1 MEYTISTVKRYS
13 RELTRTLK
21 DGKKKKYTTIQFTIT
36 IPERESP
43 FDDKQEV
50 MIIPV
55 EYKDKILNMNL
66 QKNTI
71 TVLTMEVKE
80 YKEKVQDLQTKHDK
94 LLYQIISLERL
105 NKNYLV
111 ALTKME
117 GLSFINRVFNRI
129 PKNIKALTDGNE
141 NIDQKKDNVRNT
153 K

>member
-1 MEYTISTVKRYS
+1 
-13 RELTRTLK
+13 
-21 DGKKKKYTTIQFTIT
+21 
-36 IPERESP
+36 
-43 FDDKQEV
+43 

>member
-1 MEYTISTVKRYS
+1 MEKKEIYNHSIYNYYS
-13 RELTRTLK
+13 R
-21 DGKKKKYTTIQFTIT
+21 
-36 IPERESP
+36 RESP